1 MSVSAEKYMPP
12 NEDLIIPEITLTKN
26 LLKATTTHLGVYCDQ
41 QFKVQSQHKFGGW
54 GMSF

>member
-12 NEDLIIPEITLTKN
+12 NDDLIIPEITLTKN

-41 QFKVQSQHKFGGW
+41 QFKVLSQHKFGGW